1 MSGVSEPLVDEEYLA
16 HPVVGGFHRGPSA
29 GDGAHLEAHTLHVRL
44 CLYLRAGLQRAVE
57 LITVALGVFVGF
69 DTLTIIAVTLSG
81 VVFLF
86 SILWLVL
93 FKTSFSKFRTEY
105 LAIEKSSLTYDEDG
119 IEVGMNGTAT
129 VRIPWKK
136 VKFIR
141 EFDEYYTVFEDSTT
155 NALLIPV
162 KYKDQVYNYI
172 KENGLNLTMY

>member
-1 MSGVSEPLVDEEYLA
+1 MTIEINEKPNEDQIKEAYNISIQ
-16 HPVVGGFHRGPSA
+16 RGKIYVNPTA
-29 GDGAHLEAHTLHVRL
+29 KLKDQNKQGILNI
-44 CLYLRAGLQRAVE
+44 LYGIVMI

>member
-1 MSGVSEPLVDEEYLA
+1 MTIEINEKPNENQIKEAYNISIQ
-16 HPVVGGFHRGPSA
+16 RGKIYVNPTA
-29 GDGAHLEAHTLHVRL
+29 KLKDQNKQGILNI
-44 CLYLRAGLQRAVE
+44 LYGIVMI